1 MKLFSG
7 SSNKP
12 LAEKIS
18 QELKVNL
25 SKIEVGKFD
34 NGESRIWVE
43 EDVINQNCVVIQSF
57 STPCDQ
63 MIMEFLLIVDA
74 LVRAGAE
81 KIFAIVPWMAYSLQD
96 KVFRTGE
103 PVAAK
108 VVGSLISHC
117 GVNRIFTIDLHST
130 SVVGFFGVP
139 VMHYSAAK
147 LFSDYVKQNIN
158 NNSIVVAPDYGALKR
173 SRVFAKEL
181 DLQLVSID
189 KERDKV
195 SGDVSLH
202 SISGSVS
209 GKTCLIFDDLIN
221 TGRTVAATAKFLKE
235 DGAQKVYFF
244 STHNLYLDA
253 ARIALESSPV
263 DKVVVTDSIKPEDI
277 DSWTKLDIVSLAPL
291 FASGIN
297 KWL

>member
-12 LAEKIS
+12 LAQKIAR
-18 QELKVNL
+18 ELNIEL
-25 SKIEVGKFD
+25 SKISLSKFS
-34 NGESRIWVE
+34 NGESRVWIE

-57 STPCDQ
+57 SSPSDE

-103 PVAAK
+103 AVAAK

-139 VMHYSAAK
+139 VMHYTAAK
-147 LFSDYVKQNIN
+147 LFSNYVKQNLN
-158 NNSIVVAPDYGALKR
+158 NNSIVVAPDYGSLKR
-173 SRVFAKEL
+173 SRSFANDLEL
-181 DLQLVSID
+181 DLLSID
-189 KERDKV
+189 KERNKQTGEV
-195 SGDVSLH
+195 HLH
-202 SISGSVS
+202 GISGSVK
-209 GKTCLIFDDLIN
+209 GKSCLIFDDLIN
-221 TGRTVAATAKFLKE
+221 TGRTAAATAAFLKNK
-235 DGAQKVYFF
+235 GADKVYFF
-244 STHNLYLDA
+244 ATHNLYLEA
-253 ARIALESSPV
+253 ALKNLADCPV
-263 DKVVVTDSIKPEDI
+263 DRVVVTDSIYSEKIPD
-277 DSWTKLDIVSLAPL
+277 WHKLEVVSLASL
-291 FASGIN
+291 FSQGIK